1 MRIGELAKRTGVAP
15 RMLRY
20 YEEQGLIR
28 PTRLPNGY
36 RDYDEYLVER
46 VGKIRGLVDS
56 GIPSRII
63 VDILPCLDKQ
73 QAIVVRNVEPGL
85 RDMLAEERDRMT
97 QKIDFLTQN
106 RDAITSYIAALDAA
120 ATQEPLA
127 HVS

>member
-1 MRIGELAKRTGVAP
+1 MRIGELAEKTGVAP

-20 YEEQGLIR
+20 YEAQGLIQ

-36 RDYDEYLVER
+36 RDYDDYLIER

-63 VDILPCLDKQ
+63 IDVLPCLDKQ
-73 QAIVVRNVEPGL
+73 QAIIVRDVEPGL

-97 QKIDFLTQN
+97 RKIDFLIQN
-106 RDAITSYIAALDAA
+106 RDALTSYIAAVDAA
-120 ATQEPLA
+120 VAEPQAALA
-127 HVS
+127 S

>member
-1 MRIGELAKRTGVAP
+1 MRIGELAEKTGVAP

-20 YEEQGLIR
+20 YEAQGLIQ

-36 RDYDEYLVER
+36 RDYDDYLIER

-63 VDILPCLDKQ
+63 IDVLPCLDKQ
-73 QAIVVRNVEPGL
+73 QAIVVRDVEPGL

-97 QKIDFLTQN
+97 RKIDFLIQN
-106 RDAITSYIAALDAA
+106 RDALTSYIAAVDAA
-120 ATQEPLA
+120 VAEPQTALA
-127 HVS
+127 G

>member
-20 YEEQGLIR
+20 YEEQGLIA

-36 RDYDEYLVER
+36 RDYDEYLVQR

-56 GIPSRII
+56 GIPYRII

-85 RDMLAEERDRMT
+85 RDLLSEERDRMS

-106 RDAITSYIAALDAA
+106 RDAITAYIAALDEAA
-120 ATQEPLA
+120 SEESLA
-127 HVS
+127 HAS

>member
-1 MRIGELAKRTGVAP
+1 MRIGELAEKTGVAP

-20 YEEQGLIR
+20 YEAQGLIQ

-36 RDYDEYLVER
+36 RDYDDYLIER

-63 VDILPCLDKQ
+63 IDVLPCLDKQ
-73 QAIVVRNVEPGL
+73 QAIIVRDVEPGL

-97 QKIDFLTQN
+97 RKIDFLIQN
-106 RDAITSYIAALDAA
+106 RDALTSYIAAVDAA
-120 ATQEPLA
+120 VAEPRTALA
-127 HVS
+127 S

>member
-1 MRIGELAKRTGVAP
+1 MRIGELAEKTGVAP

-20 YEEQGLIR
+20 YEAQGLIQ

-36 RDYDEYLVER
+36 RDYDDYLIER

-63 VDILPCLDKQ
+63 IDVLPCLDKQ
-73 QAIVVRNVEPGL
+73 QAIVVRDVEPGL

-97 QKIDFLTQN
+97 RKIDFLIQN
-106 RDAITSYIAALDAA
+106 RDALTSYIAAVDAA
-120 ATQEPLA
+120 IAEPQAALA
-127 HVS
+127 S

>member
-20 YEEQGLIR
+20 YEEQGLIA

-36 RDYDEYLVER
+36 RDYDEYLVQR

-85 RDMLAEERDRMT
+85 RDLLADERDRMS

-106 RDAITSYIAALDAA
+106 RDAITSYIAALDAS
-120 ATQEPLA
+120 EESLA
-127 HVS
+127 HAG

>member
-15 RMLRY
+15 QMLRY
-20 YEEQGLIR
+20 YEEQGLIA
-28 PTRLPNGY
+28 PSRLPNGY
-36 RDYDEYLVER
+36 RDYDEYLVQR

-85 RDMLAEERDRMT
+85 RDLLTEERDRMS

-106 RDAITSYIAALDAA
+106 RDAITAYIAALDV
-120 ATQEPLA
+120 ATSEESLA
-127 HVS
+127 HAS